1 MAQVRL
7 ALGSVVVALVLTV
20 AARPAEA
27 RRGGGG
33 IVVINTGETI
43 IHIRDL
49 PPATAAVIGYRKLG
63 YKHALFGLFWFDFWR
78 WDGEFV
84 VYNDG
89 GSSIEAE
96 AIADLGS
103 DIGSDIPAFSSGTH
117 YVPID
122 DALLDELGG
131 ASTPWRYHFPEG
143 LLIILALIELVV
155 ITKTRRPL
163 KVTLAIGGTLLVIA
177 LAFFLKGLTWE
188 FMIPAFLG
196 LHHILGSRWALQ
208 RQAEQDARAAE
219 RAAREAA
226 RPAAYDATA
235 DDDEVVPRRSR
246 PDLDARLERPSQP
259 PPPAPAARPHV
270 PGPLVEDAARM
281 RRPPRPSQPLVIERP
296 QTAPVEAPIVHDPS
310 VEGPKLLR

>member
-1 MAQVRL
+1 MAHVRL
-7 ALGSVVVALVLTV
+7 ALGSVVVALVLLV

-27 RRGGGG
+27 RRGGGGG

-49 PPATAAVIGYRKLG
+49 PPVTAAVLGYSKLG
-63 YKHALFGLFWFDFWR
+63 YKHALFGLFWFDLWR

-96 AIADLGS
+96 ALADLGP
-103 DIGSDIPAFSSGTH
+103 DIPAFSSGTH
-117 YVPID
+117 DAPID
-122 DALLDELGG
+122 DAQLDELGG

-143 LLIILALIELVV
+143 LLIILALIELLV

-163 KVTLAIGGTLLVIA
+163 KVTLAIGGTMLVIA

-196 LHHILGSRWALQ
+196 LHHILGSRWAMQ
-208 RQAEQDARAAE
+208 RQAERDARTAE
-219 RAAREAA
+219 REAAREA
-226 RPAAYDATA
+226 RPAAQDASE
-235 DDDEVVPRRSR
+235 DDGEVVPRRSR
-246 PDLDARLERPSQP
+246 PDLEARLARPSQ
-259 PPPAPAARPHV
+259 PAARPHV
-270 PGPLVEDAARM
+270 PGPLVQDAARM
-281 RRPPRPSQPLVIERP
+281 RRPSHPLVIERP

>member
-7 ALGSVVVALVLTV
+7 ALGSVVVALVLLV

-27 RRGGGG
+27 RRGGGGG

-49 PPATAAVIGYRKLG
+49 PPATATLIGYRKLG
-63 YKHALFGLFWFDFWR
+63 YKHALFGLFWFDLWR

-89 GSSIEAE
+89 DSSIDTEAL
-96 AIADLGS
+96 ADLGP

-117 YVPID
+117 YAPID
-122 DALLDELGG
+122 GALLDELGG

-163 KVTLAIGGTLLVIA
+163 KVTLAIGGTMLVIA

-219 RAAREAA
+219 REAARE
-226 RPAAYDATA
+226 PATYDSTTDN
-235 DDDEVVPRRSR
+235 DDVVPRRSR
-246 PDLDARLERPSQP
+246 PDLEARLERPSQP
-259 PPPAPAARPHV
+259 ATPHV

-281 RRPPRPSQPLVIERP
+281 RRPSRPSQPLVIERP